1 MTRLQI
7 NLEFQQN
14 DIKKKLMKCI
24 TLKFLTA
31 DYVENNQRI
40 EKTEQIIRELKRLL
54 LKVKPYIT

>member
-24 TLKFLTA
+24 TLKSLTA